1 MKPRIM
7 PLEELNLELEGEHD
21 AILYELN
28 KMEMDL
34 EGYNYREAEA
44 DFRKIAG
51 LISQH
56 SIDEQRSLLGFLIEK
71 LGRTNSESYIRVMRG
86 HVQIMKLINSLV
98 SMTEKGEG
106 INIGDIENLKLL
118 LSKQFEDEQQLFKEA
133 ARIIYSELNTRY
145 NDEVDR
151 YVNEG
156 GK

>member
-1 MKPRIM
+1 
-7 PLEELNLELEGEHD
+7 
-21 AILYELN
+21 
-28 KMEMDL
+28 
-34 EGYNYREAEA
+34 
-44 DFRKIAG
+44 
-51 LISQH
+51 
-56 SIDEQRSLLGFLIEK
+56 
-71 LGRTNSESYIRVMRG
+71 
-86 HVQIMKLINSLV
+86 MKLINSLV